1 MKLYPTFI
9 YRLGIGVF
17 LSLFLW
23 QCKPGSMQEPKAP
36 RETYLYSDMQIQ
48 NEKHLSVVNLPLEIP
63 LSELEKQINTQLN
76 GLIYEDNSYDDYD
89 QDNLKAKVWKLSP
102 IKVQALDSTFLFE
115 VPLKVW
121 VSVGYKVSP
130 LGITLSGYKDTEFAL
145 KIRFISKIGVA
156 PDWRVVT
163 HTTVDSYDW
172 ISEPNIKVAGFA
184 IPVKSMVSRTLNRN
198 FAKITQA
205 IDQQVGEAIE
215 LKKYARQAWDL
226 ACQPV
231 EISREYNTWLVVVPT
246 AVVMTPLLVRNN
258 IIRTSMGIR
267 GYTQTVT
274 SPQKPE
280 IKGDMRLPNLQTVE
294 KIPEEF
300 KVGLISMIPYKE
312 ASRLAAAQFVGE
324 KFSFSNGRYTIEI
337 TDIDMYGQ
345 NEKLVIKAGLKGS
358 LTGTIYLKGTPFYN
372 PVTKNL
378 SLKDLDYDLDTRSV
392 ILKTANWLMQGKF
405 SKMMEQQLVFPV
417 GGQIT
422 QAHSTIQSALTNNT
436 LAKGV
441 VLNGTL
447 NEIMPDRVYLTPDH
461 IYSVVFATGRAS
473 LRVEGLL

>member
-1 MKLYPTFI
+1 
-9 YRLGIGVF
+9 
-17 LSLFLW
+17 
-23 QCKPGSMQEPKAP
+23 
-36 RETYLYSDMQIQ
+36 
-48 NEKHLSVVNLPLEIP
+48 
-63 LSELEKQINTQLN
+63 
-76 GLIYEDNSYDDYD
+76 
-89 QDNLKAKVWKLSP
+89 
-102 IKVQALDSTFLFE
+102 
-115 VPLKVW
+115 
-121 VSVGYKVSP
+121 
-130 LGITLSGYKDTEFAL
+130 
-145 KIRFISKIGVA
+145 
-156 PDWRVVT
+156 
-163 HTTVDSYDW
+163 
-172 ISEPNIKVAGFA
+172 
-184 IPVKSMVSRTLNRN
+184 
-198 FAKITQA
+198 
-205 IDQQVGEAIE
+205 
-215 LKKYARQAWDL
+215 
-226 ACQPV
+226 
-231 EISREYNTWLVVVPT
+231 
-246 AVVMTPLLVRNN
+246 
-258 IIRTSMGIR
+258 
-267 GYTQTVT
+267 
-274 SPQKPE
+274 
-280 IKGDMRLPNLQTVE
+280 
-294 KIPEEF
+294 
-300 KVGLISMIPYKE
+300 
-312 ASRLAAAQFVGE
+312 VGE